1 MDRDDVRLGEQ
12 IVERQKLCKLRLPL
26 CPARV
31 EDAHVERPRSPRD
44 GRADAPE
51 ADDPE
56 RGAGHLT
63 AEKAL
68 RPRAAPSSCT
78 DEPVA
83 LDESAPHREDEREGE
98 IRGGRVQDSRR
109 VRDRDPARGAGRH
122 VDPVVADAEV
132 RDEPERGE
140 VVERDGLVRDDD
152 GLDFGTGL

>member
-1 MDRDDVRLGEQ
+1 MGLVYEAYDKDLDRRVAL
-12 IVERQKLCKLRLPL
+12 KLLLL
-26 CPARV
+26 
-31 EDAHVERPRSPRD
+31 SPN
-44 GRADAPE
+44 ANAEE
-51 ADDPE
+51 A
-56 RGAGHLT
+56 
-63 AEKAL
+63 
-68 RPRAAPSSCT
+68 
-78 DEPVA
+78 A